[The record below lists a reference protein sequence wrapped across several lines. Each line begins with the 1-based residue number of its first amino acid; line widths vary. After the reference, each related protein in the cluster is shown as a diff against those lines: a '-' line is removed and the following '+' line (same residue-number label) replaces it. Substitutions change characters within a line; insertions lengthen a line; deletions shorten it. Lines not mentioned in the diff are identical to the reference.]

1 MSETENQKNE
11 LKNSRLGKR
20 PVPVPAGVEVKIDNG
35 TVQVKGP
42 KGQSSNT
49 ISPLVEVKKDDG
61 KLSIVPKVTGPRGA
75 QFQGLTRSIL
85 LNMIEGVSKGYEKSL
100 DLYGVGYRAE
110 LKGSQL
116 TIAAGLSHTVTI
128 NLPDDVKA
136 RIEIIDEGGQKR
148 PRLILS
154 SHRKD
159 LLGQI
164 AAHIRS
170 LRPPEPYKGKG
181 IRYTGERI
189 REKAGKTGGKGK
201 G

>member
-1 MSETENQKNE
+1 MPATEDKINE
-11 LKNSRLGKR
+11 IKHSRLGKR
-20 PVPVPAGVEVKIDNG
+20 PVEVPQGVDVKIDNG
-35 TVQVKGP
+35 FVHVKGP
-42 KGQSSNT
+42 KGETTNS
-49 ISPLVEVKKDDG
+49 ISPLVEITKDDG
-61 KLSIVPKVTGPRGA
+61 KLSIVPKVGGPRGA

-85 LNMIEGVSKGYEKSL
+85 LNMIEGVHKGYEKSL

-116 TIAAGLSHTVTI
+116 TIAAGLSHTVTL
-128 NLPDDVKA
+128 NLPEEIKA
-136 RIEIIDEGGQKR
+136 KVEVVDEGGQKR

-159 LLGQI
+159 LLGQV

-189 REKAGKTGGKGK
+189 REKAGKAGGKGK
-201 G
+201 